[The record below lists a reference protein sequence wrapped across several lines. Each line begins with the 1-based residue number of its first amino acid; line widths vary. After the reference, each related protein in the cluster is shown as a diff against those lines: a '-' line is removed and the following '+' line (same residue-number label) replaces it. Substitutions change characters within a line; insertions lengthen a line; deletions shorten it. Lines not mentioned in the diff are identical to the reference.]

1 MILQAVLASVVGG
14 FFASF
19 VMWKRRSAPAP
30 TAAPQSDA
38 LAAHLVFGASLEAA
52 RRVVVGISGG

>member
-1 MILQAVLASVVGG
+1 MILQ
-14 FFASF
+14 
-19 VMWKRRSAPAP
+19 
-30 TAAPQSDA
+30 A